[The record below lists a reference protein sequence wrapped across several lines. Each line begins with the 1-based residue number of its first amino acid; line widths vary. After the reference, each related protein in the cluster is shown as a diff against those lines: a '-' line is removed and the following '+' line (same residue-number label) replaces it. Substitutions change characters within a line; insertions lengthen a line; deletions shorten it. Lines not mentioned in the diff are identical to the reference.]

1 MRILFLGILSFSE
14 EYAEKKEK
22 KKSQTFFFLHELLS
36 FCHSLL
42 RCLLL
47 TIY

>member
-1 MRILFLGILSFSE
+1 MRILFLGTLSFSE
-14 EYAEKKEK
+14 EYAEKKEEK
-22 KKSQTFFFLHELLS
+22 KPNFFFLHELLS